1 MAAIVHGWCGYVEK
15 SNDVVFQQMVIN
27 KMWIPDDMINEIK
40 DYLYIDSTEVLRRFY
55 KQYLNRSI
63 TDMSVTNHTLVDI
76 YGRSR
81 MAVWQT
87 GYIYGGG
94 DLNLQGAICVTC
106 GDCWQLHNNA
116 NNCCALEWDT
126 EDEPL
131 QLVGEDA
138 FDMEVQDE
146 TIEEINA
153 EADED
158 DDDDIPEVSW
168 DIDIPVASY
177 DFQQAQ
183 AVLNALQQAEAEVA
197 REQIEDAVWGRQ
209 PEEQYDFDYDMESE
223 MADYAEYQREVEME
237 AYSDRYGR

>member
-1 MAAIVHGWCGYVEK
+1 MSAIVHRHGGRVEK
-15 SNDVVFQQMVIN
+15 SDRVVFSQLALN
-27 KMWIPDDMINEIK
+27 KHWLPDDMINEIK
-40 DYLYIDSTEVLRRFY
+40 DYLYINAAEVLRKFY
-55 KQYLNRSI
+55 RAHVNRSI
-63 TDMSVTNHTLVDI
+63 TDMNLTNHTLVDI

-81 MAVWQT
+81 MVVWHT

-94 DLNLQGAICVTC
+94 VLNLQGAICVTC

-116 NNCCALEWDT
+116 NNCCALEWDI
-126 EDEPL
+126 EDEHL
-131 QLVGEDA
+131 QLVEL
-138 FDMEVQDE
+138 EIDE
-146 TIEEINA
+146 

-158 DDDDIPEVSW
+158 EDEEIPEVSW

-197 REQIEDAVWGRQ
+197 RQQIEDAVWGRQ
-209 PEEQYDFDYDMESE
+209 PEEQYNYDEDMESQ
-223 MADYAEYQREVEME
+223 MADYAEYQREVDME

>member
-15 SNDVVFQQMVIN
+15 SNDVVFSQMVLN
-27 KMWIPDDMINEIK
+27 KLWIPDDMINEIK
-40 DYLYIDSTEVLRRFY
+40 DYLYIDATEVLRKFY
-55 KQYLNRSI
+55 RLHVNRSI
-63 TDMSVTNHTLVDI
+63 TDMNLTNHTLVDI

-81 MAVWQT
+81 MVVWHT

-94 DLNLQGAICVTC
+94 VLNLQGAICVTC

-116 NNCCALEWDT
+116 NNCCALEWDI
-126 EDEPL
+126 EDEHL
-131 QLVGEDA
+131 QLVEL
-138 FDMEVQDE
+138 EIDE
-146 TIEEINA
+146 

-158 DDDDIPEVSW
+158 EDEEIPEVSW

-197 REQIEDAVWGRQ
+197 RQQIEDAVWGRQ
-209 PEEQYDFDYDMESE
+209 PEEQYNYDEDMESE
-223 MADYAEYQREVEME
+223 MADYAEYQREVDME